1 VTRLRNLPGDVP
13 PVTLVVSPMTPDA
26 QVVAPAAA
34 DVGVPII
41 YMPHLLGIRE
51 RIGAL
56 LFSMICW
63 LYFLVPVAI
72 LGGWL
77 AGFSKLA
84 HEVILLGGWKR
95 FQHLM
100 EWSGRTLVVL
110 VALWLAWT
118 LYLLLAPRKADTQPG
133 PVDDDALCRFFG
145 VDPGD
150 LDRFRHAKLT
160 TIHFDDDGSLRK
172 LEASVPAP
180 PPPPTIH

>member
-1 VTRLRNLPGDVP
+1 MTRLRNLPTGMPPATLIVPAPGEVAVAVP
-13 PVTLVVSPMTPDA
+13 PGK
-26 QVVAPAAA
+26 A
-34 DVGVPII
+34 DESVPII
-41 YMPHLLGIRE
+41 YMPHLLRVRE

-72 LGGWL
+72 LAGWL

-100 EWSGRTLVVL
+100 EWSGKTLFILVVL
-110 VALWLAWT
+110 WIAWT
-118 LYLLLAPRKADTQPG
+118 LYLVLAPRKKDTQPG
-133 PVDDDALCRFFG
+133 PVDDDALARFFG
-145 VDPGD
+145 VDPVD
-150 LDRFRHAKLT
+150 LERYRNSKLT

-180 PPPPTIH
+180 PVPPTIH